1 MNVYRA
7 VVDGLIRIIR
17 GVLTGDPRL
26 SSEKLQAWLVDTTD
40 ALEDAKLQVAH
51 LTLQDILALES
62 EALDA
67 YLDSTE
73 ADHGSMFMLT
83 GNEDKLRRAVVL
95 RMIVQDTLRKTE

>member
-17 GVLTGDPRL
+17 VVLTGDPRL

-73 ADHGSMFMLT
+73 ADSPFMLT